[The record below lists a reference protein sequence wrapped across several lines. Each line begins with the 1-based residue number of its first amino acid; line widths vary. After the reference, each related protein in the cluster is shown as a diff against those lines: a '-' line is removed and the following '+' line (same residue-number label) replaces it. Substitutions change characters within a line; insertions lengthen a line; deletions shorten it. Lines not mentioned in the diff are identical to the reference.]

1 MDTPRFS
8 VGEAVRFGW
17 DVAKRHIGF
26 FVLVIIISL
35 VVAGVVDG
43 VQAATKKTAPF
54 LSFLFGLASIVVGQV
69 LGIGY
74 TRISIK
80 FADGLTPEL
89 ADLWSGYPLFFK
101 YLLTG
106 LLYAII
112 VAVGLVL
119 LVVPGVILAVRY
131 SLSTYLV
138 VDRGLGPMDA
148 LRASAEL
155 TQGARWRLFL
165 LGLVLLGIIV
175 LGALALVIGLLWA
188 APTALV
194 AAAFAY
200 RRLAGATASPPVAEP
215 QA

>member
-1 MDTPRFS
+1 VDTPRFS
-8 VGEAVRFGW
+8 IGEAVQFGW

-43 VQAATKKTAPF
+43 VQEATKTTAPF
-54 LSFLFGLASIVVGQV
+54 LAFLFGLASIVVGQV

-101 YLLTG
+101 YLFTS
-106 LLYAII
+106 LLYGIM
-112 VAVGLVL
+112 VAVGLIL
-119 LVVPGVILAVRY
+119 LIVPGIILAVRY
-131 SLSTYLV
+131 GLCTYLV

-148 LRASAEL
+148 LRTSAEL
-155 TQGARWRLFL
+155 TQGSRWSLFL
-165 LGLVLLGIIV
+165 LGLVLLGVVV

-200 RRLAGATASPPVAEP
+200 RKLAGATASPPVAAP
-215 QA
+215 QT